1 MVLRGS
7 IPFGNIGLCDEPPA
21 ANWDTMDCKL
31 HDPPILMR
39 KPDIPDKEAERL
51 ADLFDYEILD
61 TASELVFDE
70 IAQLAATISGAP
82 YALITLVDRN
92 RQWMKAEY
100 GIALGQTARDDSICA
115 HAILEHEF
123 FEVPDLKKD
132 GRFADNPVLN
142 GIRFYGGSQLTSMQ
156 GHNLGMLCV
165 LDSQPRELS
174 AAQRHALEQLADV
187 VVALLEARRQYKM
200 REWFGNLI
208 DSVADEICV
217 ADAQTLRYLHAN
229 ASAVRHLG
237 YPLEQLRKLTPI
249 DVMPNLTRQQLTD
262 YIQQMRDGAP
272 QIIYESARRRDN
284 GEVYPVEVRW
294 QLLVTGGRV
303 VVVSLIQD
311 ISERK
316 AIERMKDEFISV
328 VNHELRTPLTSIH
341 GAVKLLEAGAAG
353 PLPDAAAR
361 LVRLASDNTARL
373 RSIIDDIL
381 DLDKIVSGR
390 MDFDIEPLDAAAML
404 EKVAQA
410 HEATAGSA
418 GVKIAVAAPPGLC
431 LLADAQRLHQVLDNL
446 VSNALKFAPP
456 GTQVLLQAQPDTAGP
471 KVRVRLSVTD
481 HGSGIP
487 EDFRDRI
494 FQRFAQADMNTS
506 RQKGGSGLGLA
517 IVKKMVEQMNG
528 SVDYE
533 SRPGLTTF
541 RVGLPGPAA

>member
-1 MVLRGS
+1 
-7 IPFGNIGLCDEPPA
+7 
-21 ANWDTMDCKL
+21 
-31 HDPPILMR
+31 MR
-39 KPDIPDKEAERL
+39 KPDIPADEAERL

-70 IAQLAATISGAP
+70 MAQLAATISGMP
-82 YALITLVDRN
+82 YALITLVDRD

-100 GIALGQTARDDSICA
+100 GIMIGQTSRDDSICA
-115 HAILEHEF
+115 HAILEREF
-123 FEVPDLKKD
+123 FEVPDTRKD
-132 GRFADNPVLN
+132 DRFADNPILT
-142 GIRFYGGSQLTSMQ
+142 GPPQIRFYGGSQLTSMQ

-165 LDSQPRELS
+165 LDSKPRHLS
-174 AAQRHALEQLADV
+174 ESQRHALEQLADV
-187 VVALLEARRQYKM
+187 VVALLEARRQNKM
-200 REWFGNLI
+200 RDWFGNLV

-217 ADAQTLRYLHAN
+217 ADAKTLRYLHAN

-237 YPLEQLRKLTPI
+237 YPLEQLRRLTPV
-249 DVMPNLTRQQLTD
+249 DVMPNLTRQELD
-262 YIQQMRDGAP
+262 GYIQQMHDGAP
-272 QIIYESARRRDN
+272 QIIYEGTRRRAN
-284 GEVYPVEVRW
+284 GELYPVELRW

-303 VVVSLIQD
+303 VLVSQVQD

-353 PLPDAAAR
+353 ELPEAALR
-361 LVRLASDNTARL
+361 LARLASQNTDRL
-373 RSIIDDIL
+373 RNIIDDIL

-390 MDFDIEPLDAAAML
+390 MDFDIEPLDALAML

-410 HEATAGSA
+410 HEATAGSG
-418 GVKIAVAAPPGLC
+418 GVKIVVDSAAGLR

-446 VSNALKFAPP
+446 VSNALKFAPT
-456 GTQVLLQAQPDTAGP
+456 GTQVLLRAEAQAAPAGP
-471 KVRVRLSVTD
+471 RVRLSVTD

-487 EDFRDRI
+487 EHFRDRI

-506 RQKGGSGLGLA
+506 RQKGGSGLGLS

-528 SVDYE
+528 SVAYE
-533 SRPGLTTF
+533 SQPGDTTF
-541 RVGLPGPAA
+541 SVNLPGAAS

>member
-1 MVLRGS
+1 MVRK
-7 IPFGNIGLCDEPPA
+7 PY
-21 ANWDTMDCKL
+21 
-31 HDPPILMR
+31 DPPMLMR
-39 KPDIPDKEAERL
+39 TPDIPDIEAERL

-70 IAQLAATISGAP
+70 IAQLAATISGMP
-82 YALITLVDRN
+82 YALITLVDRG

-100 GIALGQTARDDSICA
+100 GLAMGQTARDNSICA
-115 HAILEHEF
+115 HAILEREF

-132 GRFADNPVLN
+132 DRFADNPILD
-142 GIRFYGGSQLTSMQ
+142 GTPQIRFYGGSQLTSMH

-165 LDSQPRELS
+165 LDSQPRQLS

-249 DVMPNLTRQQLTD
+249 DVMPNLTREQLAD

-272 QIIYESARRRDN
+272 QIIYEGTRRRSD

-341 GAVKLLEAGAAG
+341 GAVKLLEGGAAG
-353 PLPDAAAR
+353 PLPEAAAR
-361 LVRLASDNTARL
+361 LVRLASQNTDRL

-390 MDFDIEPLDAAAML
+390 MDFDIEPLEAATLL

-418 GVKIAVAAPPGLC
+418 GVKIVVAAPPGLR

-446 VSNALKFAPP
+446 VSNALKFAPRD
-456 GTQVLLQAQPDTAGP
+456 TQVLLQAQGETDGP
-471 KVRVRLSVTD
+471 GVRVRLSVTD

-487 EDFRDRI
+487 DDFRDRI
-494 FQRFAQADMNTS
+494 FERFAQADMNTS
-506 RQKGGSGLGLA
+506 RQKGGSGLGLS
-517 IVKKMVEQMNG
+517 IVKKMVQQMNG
-528 SVDYE
+528 GVDYE
-533 SRPGLTTF
+533 SRPGHTTF
-541 RVGLPGPAA
+541 RVSLPGPAS